1 MESTYGMVQRVE
13 VDLLDHTLSRSPR
26 HLITRVEPSGREVL
40 MSIMKAV
47 VLNAPGPPDALQ
59 IRDLPIPTPR
69 PGEVLIKVEAFGLN
83 RSELHTRLGLAV
95 GVTFPRVLGIEATG
109 TVANCPGGE
118 FRVGQQVATMMGGMG
133 RTFDGGYAEYT
144 CVPAG
149 QVVPFTSNLDWAT
162 LGAVPEMLQ
171 TAYGSLTIGL
181 DAQPGQS
188 ILIRGGTSSVGMAT
202 AVLAKRLDMIVLSTT
217 RSPGKIGALRRIGAD
232 YVVIDDGK
240 IADRVRDILPS
251 GADTALELVGTPTLP
266 DTLAATKVHG
276 VVCFTGMLSNQW
288 TVPDFYPIDYI
299 PRGVRLT
306 AYTGEASD
314 LPATIL
320 QDFLDTVAA
329 GEAVVPL
336 HRVYH
341 IDEIRQAHAEME
353 ASSASG
359 KIVGLT
365 EPRKMPTPERDGS
378 GSTTEELS

>member
-1 MESTYGMVQRVE
+1 
-13 VDLLDHTLSRSPR
+13 
-26 HLITRVEPSGREVL
+26 
-40 MSIMKAV
+40 
-47 VLNAPGPPDALQ
+47 
-59 IRDLPIPTPR
+59 
-69 PGEVLIKVEAFGLN
+69 
-83 RSELHTRLGLAV
+83 
-95 GVTFPRVLGIEATG
+95 
-109 TVANCPGGE
+109 
-118 FRVGQQVATMMGGMG
+118 MMGGMG

-144 CVPAG
+144 CVPAR
-149 QVVPFTSNLDWAT
+149 QVVPFTSLDWAT

-202 AVLAKRLDMIVLSTT
+202 AELARRLDMIVLSTT
-217 RSPGKIGALRRIGAD
+217 RNPGKIEELRRIGAD
-232 YVVIDDGK
+232 HVLIDDGQ

-251 GADTALELVGTPTLP
+251 GVDTAIELVGTPTLP

-306 AYTGEASD
+306 AYTGDARD
-314 LPATIL
+314 LPPTIL
-320 QDFLDTVAA
+320 QDFLDTVAT

-336 HRVYH
+336 YRIYH

-353 ASSASG
+353 AGSATG

-365 EPRKMPTPERDGS
+365 EPSKMPTLRDGS
-378 GSTTEELS
+378 GSTAEEQS